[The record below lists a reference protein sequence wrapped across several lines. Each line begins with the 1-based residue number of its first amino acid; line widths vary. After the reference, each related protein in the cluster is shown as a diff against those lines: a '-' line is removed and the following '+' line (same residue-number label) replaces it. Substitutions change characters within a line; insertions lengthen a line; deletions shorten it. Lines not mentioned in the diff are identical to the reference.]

1 VKKMKAEIIS
11 VGTELLLGQIVNSDA
26 QIISEL
32 VSPLG
37 IDMYYHTTVGD
48 NSERLRGIF
57 RQALERSDL
66 IFTTGGLGPTMDDL
80 TKETIAAELG
90 LEMILDE
97 KELAYLENMFTRR
110 GGLMPQNNIK
120 QAVFPKNSIVI
131 ANPNG
136 TAPGVI
142 VEKDQKI
149 IVILPG
155 PPRELRPMLVDT
167 VLPYLQKKN
176 GDQQAVIQ
184 SRVLKLCGLGESA
197 AEEAIEDL
205 IRQQSNPTIA
215 PLAGNEVTFRITAKA
230 PNGHEA
236 NRLIAELEAEVRQR
250 IGRYVYGCDDDTL
263 ESVTG
268 RMLVDLGLTLSLAE
282 SCTGGLISAR
292 ITNIAGSS
300 RYFDRGY
307 VCYSNQAKVDL
318 LGVPERVIAEHGAV
332 SEETAGFM
340 AKGAQEKSSTDLA
353 LSVTGVAGPDGGS
366 PQKPVGYICFG
377 LATPDGVIT
386 AKQQYSGQRSSIR
399 ARAAQ
404 YALRMLWEYLINRCA
419 DD

>member
-1 VKKMKAEIIS
+1 MRAEIIS

-48 NSERLRGIF
+48 NSERLRSVF
-57 RQALERSDL
+57 RQALGRSDL

-80 TKETIAAELG
+80 TKETIAMELD
-90 LEMILDE
+90 LEMVMDE
-97 KELAYLENMFTRR
+97 KELAHLEEMFTRR
-110 GGLMPQNNIK
+110 GGVMPQNNKK
-120 QAVFPKNSIVI
+120 QAMFPVGSFVI
-131 ANPNG
+131 PNPNG

-142 VEKDQKI
+142 IEKDQKTV
-149 IVILPG
+149 VILPG
-155 PPRELRPMLVDT
+155 PPREMRPMLEST
-167 VLPYLQKKN
+167 VLPYLHKKN
-176 GDQQAVIQ
+176 GDQQSVIQ

-205 IRQQSNPTIA
+205 IRSQSNPTIA
-215 PLAGNEVTFRITAKA
+215 PLAGSEVTFRITAKA
-230 PNGHEA
+230 KSSIEA
-236 NRLIAELEAEVRQR
+236 SRLISELEDKVRER
-250 IGRYVYGCDDDTL
+250 IGRHVYGCDDDTL

-268 RMLVDLGLTLSLAE
+268 RLLADAGLTMATAE
-282 SCTGGLISAR
+282 SCTGGLIAAR
-292 ITNIAGSS
+292 ITNIPGSS

-318 LGVPERVIAEHGAV
+318 LAVPVEVIEKFGAV
-332 SEETAGFM
+332 SEETAARM
-340 AKGAQEKSSTDLA
+340 AMGARAMSNTDIA

-366 PQKPVGYICFG
+366 PEKPVGYVCFAI
-377 LATPDGVIT
+377 ATPEGVQT
-386 AKQQYSGQRSSIR
+386 AIQQYSGQRSSIR

-404 YALRMLWEYLINRCA
+404 HALRLLWEYLISR
-419 DD
+419 